1 MTLTSRKELFLRS
14 SEFEAKMKVA
24 KSSISNR
31 LYKKNQAQG
40 LILTIE
46 FLRIDQHGKIPSSEL
61 VLGNNL
67 AQSLFDQGLALYAK
81 KDRVNKLRGI
91 RKLERAMDILELPIV
106 APKQLPTL
114 PVIDPSAP
122 WLIRMI
128 ESGQEAQCFELAMK
142 QPEKFKLQLG
152 LCKDDQYSKTL
163 SKLSTFVHRDR
174 YVQHEK
180 YFKLYNEVFH
190 QLETNAR
197 PTRLILD

>member
-1 MTLTSRKELFLRS
+1 MTLTSRKELFHRS
-14 SEFEAKMKVA
+14 SEFEAKMKEA
-24 KSSISNR
+24 KSSISKR
-31 LYKKNQAQG
+31 LFKKNQAQG
-40 LILTIE
+40 LMLTIE
-46 FLRIDQHGKIPSSEL
+46 FLRIDQHGNNPTSEF
-61 VLGNNL
+61 VLGNDV
-67 AQSLFDQGLALYAK
+67 AQRLFDQGLALYSK

-91 RKLERAMDILELPIV
+91 RKFERAMDILELPIV
-106 APKQLPTL
+106 ATKQLPTL

-128 ESGQEAQCFELAMK
+128 ESGQEAHCFELAMK
-142 QPEKFKLQLG
+142 QPEKFKLQLE

-190 QLETNAR
+190 PVETNKL